1 MNELECDGL
10 SRLGPAGVHPRAWSW
25 IVQVLLSLSGVD
37 EAAGAAGSAAGTVG
51 AASGASGAEGD
62 AAAAGTAAAAA
73 AAAAVAGAGSSEGT
87 GGIDRDSTFSGAVFV
102 LRLSSVFCSQ
112 AL

>member
-10 SRLGPAGVHPRAWSW
+10 SRLGPAGVPPRAWSW

-73 AAAAVAGAGSSEGT
+73 AAVAGAGSSEGT

>member
-10 SRLGPAGVHPRAWSW
+10 SRLGPAGVHPRAWSR

-37 EAAGAAGSAAGTVG
+37 EAAGAAGAAGSAAGTVG

-62 AAAAGTAAAAA
+62 A

>member
-10 SRLGPAGVHPRAWSW
+10 SRLGPAGVPPRAWSW

-73 AAAAVAGAGSSEGT
+73 VAGAGSSEGT